1 MMNETV
7 CQNIYEELNK
17 YLMPG
22 WDKLVV
28 YLEYGNAS
36 YSFSFFVKNGKD
48 KDYLKCY
55 DLPGVSDDELAK
67 SFKKIDNLINKER
80 GKLNDVWTNM
90 TIVVD
95 NEGNMHTDYD
105 YTDLSEGTYQFKQN
119 WKKKYLG

>member
-7 CQNIYEELNK
+7 YQNIYEELSK

-22 WDKLVV
+22 WEKLVV

-36 YSFSFFVKNGKD
+36 YSFSFFVKND

-55 DLPGVSDDELAK
+55 DLQGVSEDKLAK
-67 SFKKIDNLINKER
+67 SFKKIDNLISKER
-80 GKLNDVWTNM
+80 GKRKDVWTNM
-90 TIVVD
+90 TMIVD
-95 NEGNMHTDYD
+95 NKGNMHTDYD
-105 YTDLSEGTYQFKQN
+105 YTDLSEGTYQFKKN